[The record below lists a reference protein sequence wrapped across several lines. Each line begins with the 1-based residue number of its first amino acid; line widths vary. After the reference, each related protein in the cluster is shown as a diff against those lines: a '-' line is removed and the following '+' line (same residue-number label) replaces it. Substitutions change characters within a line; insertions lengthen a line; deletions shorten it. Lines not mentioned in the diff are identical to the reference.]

1 VKRILVA
8 TDGSEGSN
16 RAVDFAAD
24 LAKTYVADLLIINIR
39 GGYGLSIELMRQFS
53 DTDSA
58 WFEELLKTRSVKI
71 LESAR
76 ERARALVPLCSNPV
90 AATSQRPSL
99 ISPKKRT
106 QTPSSTASGARK
118 TWWKCLS
125 AACRKSSSTSQAAS
139 LWSYPSRN

>member
-8 TDGSEGSN
+8 TDGSEGSD

-24 LAKTYVADLLIINIR
+24 MAKTYGADLLIINIR

-58 WFEELLKTRSVKI
+58 WFEELLKTRSAEI

-76 ERARALVPLCSNPV
+76 ERA
-90 AATSQRPSL
+90 
-99 ISPKKRT
+99 
-106 QTPSSTASGARK
+106 
-118 TWWKCLS
+118 LS
-125 AACRKSSSTSQAAS
+125 AGGSTIVLESRSGHVAEAIIDFAKEKDADAIIVGKRGSEDVTEMLVGSVPQKLVNLAS
-139 LWSYPSRN
+139 RVIMVVP

>member
-24 LAKTYVADLLIINIR
+24 LAKTYVADLLVINIR

-58 WFEELLKTRSVKI
+58 WFEELLKTRSAEI

-76 ERARALVPLCSNPV
+76 ERAQSAGASTVVLESRSGHVAEAIIDFAEEKDADAIIVGKRGSEDVVEMLVGSVPQKLVN
-90 AATSQRPSL
+90 L
-99 ISPKKRT
+99 
-106 QTPSSTASGARK
+106 ASRVIMVV
-118 TWWKCLS
+118 
-125 AACRKSSSTSQAAS
+125 
-139 LWSYPSRN
+139 P